1 MVADSEAKK
10 NWGKANMWMICLK
23 LHRKADADIVAFLE
37 SKGADKQKIIKI
49 ALREYME
56 KHKEETE

>member
-10 NWGKANMWMICLK
+10 NWGKANMWMICFK

-37 SKGADKQKIIKI
+37 SKGADKQKTIKA

-56 KHKEETE
+56 NHKEET

>member
-10 NWGKANMWMICLK
+10 NWDKANMWMICFK

-37 SKGADKQKIIKI
+37 SKGADKQKTIKA
-49 ALREYME
+49 ALRKYME
-56 KHKEETE
+56 EV